1 MDDAL
6 HTNRALRRNPQT
18 NHDFWP
24 SARIHCVTTVK
35 DLSPV
40 PLSHMRHAGGCD
52 MKTDKPARSD
62 RVEQAMRW
70 TILAALG
77 AAVWWAVAAGPVVA

>member
-1 MDDAL
+1 
-6 HTNRALRRNPQT
+6 
-18 NHDFWP
+18 
-24 SARIHCVTTVK
+24 
-35 DLSPV
+35 
-40 PLSHMRHAGGCD
+40 